1 MKKTLRFSLLSMLF
15 MLCGT
20 MMAQTVVTIDFDNDY
35 QTLFPTLPGVSSS
48 SSSDG
53 DFTTATT
60 SAAVQGVTV
69 TVSEKASGS
78 NNNRIWSSS
87 PRLRMYSGTFTVS
100 GKDITEIVFTDNGK
114 FNMSTETGTLT
125 DKTWIGKAD
134 EVVFN
139 IGGNTQL
146 KKIEVTL
153 GGEEIDP
160 SQLAKVLYTEAFTQN
175 QGKFTI
181 DNKFLHDSLEYVWK
195 FNSYGAVAS
204 AYLKN
209 TCYDSE
215 SWLVSP
221 IIDLTNATE
230 VSLEFTHAINNFAS
244 IDDAKTK
251 AIVMVKVDNGNWVP
265 LNGVTYPEALGW
277 TFIENKIDLSAIA
290 DGKKLQVAFKYTS
303 DDESAGTWEIK
314 PFTIKG
320 KGEATIEAEEVPP
333 TPVASVADLVQ
344 LTANT
349 ANIELTLAGAQVVL
363 NDGNNIYVREG
374 NAAFC
379 LYKIG
384 DPLSKSLVNNAKVDG
399 KLRGDFEWYNKM
411 PEFKSNGYTD
421 AATLNVVAVETEEEH
436 AKPVATTLA
445 EVGQHVC
452 DLVMLKANLSRDTT
466 GGNNT
471 YYLEQENTKLVV
483 VNNGKNLK
491 ALCDSDVVDVTVIGV
506 VTTTKDG
513 YQLKL
518 TKNAIDNEAANV
530 RNIEATENKQATVV
544 YNLAGQRVNTL
555 RKGLYIINGKKVVK

>member
-1 MKKTLRFSLLSMLF
+1 MVAVLACLGMTASA
-15 MLCGT
+15 GT
-20 MMAQTVVTIDFDNDY
+20 IVFGDLNLENGKQYLEPFD
-35 QTLFPTLPGVSSS
+35 G
-48 SSSDG
+48 G
-53 DFTTATT
+53 DFTVTFSGGGNDGKYYTT
-60 SAAVQGVTV
+60 GAGIRVYGGGKMTIAAKEGNITSIKLEYDGTNKPTTDDIVDVGTYI
-69 TVSEKASGS
+69 SGS
-78 NNNRIWSSS
+78 DLWTGNNEQ
-87 PRLRMYSGTFTVS
+87 V
-100 GKDITEIVFTDNGK
+100 VFTRP
-114 FNMSTETGTLT
+114 TGSGHWRV
-125 DKTWIGKAD
+125 KS
-134 EVVFN
+134 
-139 IGGNTQL
+139 
-146 KKIEVTL
+146 IEVTI
-153 GGEEIDP
+153 GGEVIDP
-160 SQLAKVLYTEAFTQN
+160 SQLAKTLYSEAFSTQQN

-181 DNKFLHDSLEYVWK
+181 DNKFMHDSLSHVWT
-195 FNSYGAVAS
+195 FNNYGAVAS
-204 AYLKN
+204 AFLNN
-209 TCYDSE
+209 TAYDSE

-221 IIDLTNATE
+221 TIDLANATE
-230 VSLEFTHAINNFAS
+230 VTLEFGHAVNKFAS

-251 AIVMVKVDNGNWVP
+251 CVVMVKIDNGNWVP
-265 LNGVTYPEALGW
+265 LNGVTYPEILGW
-277 TFIENKIDLSAIA
+277 SFIDNKIDLSTIA

-303 DDESAGTWEIK
+303 DDESAGTWEINGV
-314 PFTIKG
+314 TIKG

-452 DLVMLKANLSRDTT
+452 DLVTLKASLSRDTT
-466 GGNNT
+466 GGSTT

-530 RNIEATENKQATVV
+530 RSIEATENKQATVV
-544 YNLAGQRVNTL
+544 YNLAGQRVNAL